1 MQVRVSKAGV
11 WAKYPNEPLGWSD
24 VRLRWKS
31 QPGRRVRTAEF
42 TIEAISELR
51 SQIELDRQLLADF
64 PGDATYIKG
73 IADGEA
79 ILKRLLA
86 GEEGVEQRGVEYC
99 LLVPKPT
106 AMRVDAELA
115 MTHWFR
121 RNGET
126 RPIRYHWEKMDWFPV
141 PATLRA

>member
-11 WAKYPNEPLGWSD
+11 WAKYPDEPLGWSD
-24 VRLRWKS
+24 VRVRWKS
-31 QPGRRVRTAEF
+31 QPGRRVRTMEF
-42 TIEAISELR
+42 TIEAISELQ
-51 SQIELDRQLLADF
+51 SQIELDRQLAADF
-64 PGDATYIKG
+64 PEERIYVDA

-99 LLVPKPT
+99 LLIPKTT
-106 AMRVDAELA
+106 ATRADAEA
-115 MTHWFR
+115 AITHWFR
-121 RNGET
+121 RNGEA
-126 RPIRYHWEKMDWFPV
+126 RPIRYHWEKMDWFAV